1 MGTALTTIS
10 HAWNAFL
17 TPPTRFSP
25 TRTSVSSRDPDRPM
39 LSGGSERSF
48 VSSLYNRIAI
58 DVSDITIKHCRIE
71 DDQYVEDIKSS
82 LNWCLTVSSNK
93 DQIPRDFIQDLVL
106 TMFDQGSAAIVP
118 IDLDTDPTDMPT
130 GSFDVKS
137 MRVGRVIEWEPD
149 YVRVNIYNDRIGNR
163 EDVRVPKALAAIVYN
178 PLSMIMNGP
187 NSNLQ
192 RLINTLNLADVID
205 SKLGSG
211 KLDIIMQ
218 LPYSLRSSARKKEAE
233 DRIRKLET
241 QLTDSRYGVAYA
253 DGTER
258 IVQLN
263 RPVENN
269 LYERVKY
276 LTDQVYGQLGISAAV
291 FNGSA
296 GEPEMNNY
304 YMKTVKPIISAICDS
319 MRRTFLTKT
328 AMSQGQDIRF
338 FRDPFQLMTL
348 SSLADLADKFT
359 RNEIMSSN
367 EFRSVMFLK
376 RRADPSADELRNK
389 NLNKSESGSNDS
401 GTPANDNSQNENNS
415 VSEGPPGGSD
425 DSEE

>member
-1 MGTALTTIS
+1 M
-10 HAWNAFL
+10 
-17 TPPTRFSP
+17 
-25 TRTSVSSRDPDRPM
+25 
-39 LSGGSERSF
+39 
-48 VSSLYNRIAI
+48 
-58 DVSDITIKHCRIE
+58 
-71 DDQYVEDIKSS
+71 
-82 LNWCLTVSSNK
+82 
-93 DQIPRDFIQDLVL
+93 
-106 TMFDQGSAAIVP
+106 
-118 IDLDTDPTDMPT
+118 
-130 GSFDVKS
+130 
-137 MRVGRVIEWEPD
+137 
-149 YVRVNIYNDRIGNR
+149 
-163 EDVRVPKALAAIVYN
+163 
-178 PLSMIMNGP
+178 
-187 NSNLQ
+187 
-192 RLINTLNLADVID
+192 
-205 SKLGSG
+205 
-211 KLDIIMQ
+211 
-218 LPYSLRSSARKKEAE
+218 
-233 DRIRKLET
+233 
-241 QLTDSRYGVAYA
+241 TDSRYGVAYA